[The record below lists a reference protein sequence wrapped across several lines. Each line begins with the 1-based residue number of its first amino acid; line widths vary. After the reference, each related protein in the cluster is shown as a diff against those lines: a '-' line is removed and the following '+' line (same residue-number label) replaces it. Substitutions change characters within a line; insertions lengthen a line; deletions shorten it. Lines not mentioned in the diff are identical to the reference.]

1 MFLPANIMNIIHINI
16 TSTLHFFKKRKTF
29 FKETWLQT
37 STTKNETARTPK
49 IENLFIRASCH
60 SNSNIILQTDDYNQ
74 SSISLR

>member
-29 FKETWLQT
+29 LKKHGYKHLQLK
-37 STTKNETARTPK
+37 TKRHEPPK